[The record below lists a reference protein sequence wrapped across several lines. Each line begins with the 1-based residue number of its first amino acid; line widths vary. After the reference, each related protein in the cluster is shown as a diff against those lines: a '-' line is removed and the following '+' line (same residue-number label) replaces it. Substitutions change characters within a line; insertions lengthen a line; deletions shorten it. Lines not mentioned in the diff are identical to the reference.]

1 MKLALAVVLCAL
13 SLSSC
18 AAGPQALK
26 AWEFERAGDTLGW
39 QPTHAVAPLE
49 VAGGV
54 MRAAV
59 TGGDPYLCLS
69 PAKAFEIRANDYQY
83 LELRMRVE
91 KGTSAEFFWA
101 SSPDGEATGFFAGKE
116 RGFPVV
122 ADGEFHTYVLYP
134 MWSGIITSLRL
145 DLPDAGSYL
154 AEVDYLRLMQN
165 PVVATDPKATAWD
178 LSQEGGGWVA
188 MSGGTQFEANAQGAT
203 TALTGET
210 ATLAGPRC
218 ELDASGLGYAFVELT
233 SDQALSG
240 QVLWSSTDDGSF
252 PACNAAPFAIPAG
265 TLRTN
270 VKLSDVRS
278 YSGAL
283 KRVGLSLA
291 GPVGAK
297 VTVKSVALGAAP
309 QGPAQ
314 LVLDELKGR
323 EALCARGQRGT
334 LLAKVTNTGGE
345 ALAGATVTAR
355 VVAGPARLGKAT
367 QKVPSLAPGQSAE
380 LSWGYTAGRDGVAQ
394 FAVSGEGA
402 SAQTEVSVCG
412 PFLEPKP
419 AAGPQAWSRRFS
431 AGIGNEKVA
440 LVVATGAEGYA
451 YGRLY
456 AFADGKARCL
466 AALPA
471 MAALALEGDSRAATF
486 PLQSAKAG
494 QEGEAAVL
502 TLSGAT
508 EAGGAQIRVTVILK
522 LAPGKGFVDV
532 SHSLSAD
539 KPVKVAA
546 FRGPWLWAGEGSF
559 GDEQDMALFPGLEYL
574 EKGERSSSTL
584 DIAPPGNVRWAPHPN
599 MVTVPSM
606 AVEKDG
612 GVVGLMWE
620 PLQKWD
626 GANDRPTAVFASPNF
641 VEGRNNHLMGLC
653 LPSIP
658 EWLKPNTLLAA
669 KPYELAADKPL
680 TLASTVYAEGKGDVL
695 RSMDLWL
702 ERYGTPPL
710 PPKARSYEDTIAM
723 AMKSYTEVLW
733 RGKDKGWM
741 PVLGWTPGLD
751 QSVALTEWVAG
762 RTIADEALA
771 KRAMEQG
778 LSVASPRDLGWALH
792 RFGQPCLALQDNLT
806 GGRGGALGVPED
818 GLYGFQPSDDQRR
831 SLGVEGESASGLCAR
846 GISGVLGSAMVTGDL
861 QTFEGARKTLEALKG
876 FKVPRASQVWE
887 VPVHVPDI
895 LASSDVC
902 RVYLDAYEL
911 TGDPQWLQQA
921 VYWARTGIPFIY
933 MWRAP
938 EQRELM
944 AGATIPV
951 FGATFYTGSWFG
963 VPVQWCGLAYA
974 NTLLRLAKFDESLPW
989 RHFAEMIVISGI
1001 NQQSTREA
1009 DYGCYTD
1016 NWNMITD
1023 AECTGCMLSP
1033 SGLLQPMLALGNLPV
1048 SPQPQIIRVGGKPV
1062 SLTSGPRVNV
1072 ARLQGKVLDLKMSYF
1087 PGETAYTVMMPV
1099 AEPVQVELD
1108 GAELAR
1114 RPGAIDTEQGWSY
1127 QPDLGCL
1134 TLKLKY
1140 AQEPRNVRVVGLAA
1154 ITPQAPE
1161 PQWEFNQSGDA
1172 CGWTAAS
1179 GVAPLVVKDGLLQV
1193 RVTGPDPF
1201 IVAPGLGLDASVVR
1215 GVVVRLRT
1223 TAPDMQVFF
1232 SVAGKGFGPERY
1244 CRFRVP
1250 ADGEFHEARVDMRS
1264 NGDWDG
1270 IIDALRLDFAEGNQK
1285 VEVDWVRLL
1294 TGDTVAP

>member
-1 MKLALAVVLCAL
+1 MKLALGAMLCAL
-13 SLSSC
+13 TLSSC
-18 AAGPQALK
+18 AAGPQVLK
-26 AWEFERAGDTLGW
+26 AWEFERPGDTLGW
-39 QPTHAVAPLE
+39 QPTHAVEPLE
-49 VAGGV
+49 VADGV
-54 MRAAV
+54 LKVKV
-59 TGGDPYLCLS
+59 TGGDPYVCLS
-69 PAKAFEIRANDYQY
+69 PSKAFEIPANDYQY
-83 LELRMRVE
+83 LEVRMRAE
-91 KGTSAEFFWA
+91 KGGGAEFFWA
-101 SSPDGEATGFFAGKE
+101 SSPDGEPTGFFAGKE

-134 MWSGIITSLRL
+134 MWSGVLTNLRL
-145 DLPDAGSYL
+145 DLPDAGSYG
-154 AEVDYLRLMQN
+154 AEVDYIRLMQV
-165 PVVATDPKATAWD
+165 PAPQVDPKASAWD

-188 MSGGTQFEANAQGAT
+188 MAGGTQLEASAEGAT
-203 TALTGET
+203 TTLTGESL
-210 ATLAGPRC
+210 TLAGPRC
-218 ELDASGLGYAFVELT
+218 ELEAGGLGYAHVELT
-233 SDQALSG
+233 CDQPLAG
-240 QVLWSSTDDGSF
+240 QVVWATTDDGSF
-252 PACNAAPFAIPAG
+252 PACNSVPFTVPAG

-270 VKLSDVRS
+270 VKLSGVDS
-278 YSGAL
+278 YTGTL
-283 KRVGLSLA
+283 KRVGLA
-291 GPVGAK
+291 FNGPVGAK
-297 VTVKSVALGAAP
+297 LTVKTVALGPAP

-314 LVLDELKGR
+314 LVLDELRGR
-323 EALCARGQRGT
+323 EALCSRGQRGT

-345 ALAGATVTAR
+345 ALIGATLTAR
-355 VVAGPARLGKAT
+355 VSGRSARLGKAT
-367 QKVPSLAPGQSAE
+367 QKVRALAPGESAE
-380 LSWGYTAGRDGVAQ
+380 LSWGYTAGSDGVAR
-394 FAVSGEGA
+394 FEVSGEGA
-402 SAQTEVSVCG
+402 SAQTEVVVCG
-412 PFLEPKP
+412 PFIEPKP
-419 AAGPQAWSRRFS
+419 VEGAQAWSRRFS
-431 AGIGNEKVA
+431 AGLGNDKVA

-456 AFADGKARCL
+456 AFADGTARCM

-471 MAALALEGDSRAATF
+471 MAALALAGDTRVATF

-508 EAGGAQIRVTVILK
+508 EAGGAQIKVTVTLK

-559 GDEQDMALFPGLEYL
+559 GGEQDMALFPGLEYL

-584 DIAPPGNVRWAPHPN
+584 DIAPPANVRWAPHPN

-626 GANDRPTAVFASPNF
+626 GTNDRPTAVFASPNF
-641 VEGRNNHLMGLC
+641 VEGCNNHLMGLC

-658 EWLKPNTLLAA
+658 QWLKPNTLLADE
-669 KPYELAADKPL
+669 PYELAPDKPL
-680 TLASTVYAEGKGDVL
+680 TLASAVYAEGKGDVL
-695 RSMDLWL
+695 RSTDLWL

-710 PPKARSYEDTIAM
+710 PPKAHSYEETMGM
-723 AMKSYTEVLW
+723 AMEAFTRVLW
-733 RGKDKGWM
+733 QGKDKGWM

-751 QSVALTEWVAG
+751 QNVALTEWVAG
-762 RTIADEALA
+762 RTIADKELA

-778 LSVASPRDLGWALH
+778 LSVASRRDLGWALH
-792 RFGQPCLALQDNLT
+792 RYGQPCLALQDNLA
-806 GGRGGALGVPED
+806 GGRAAALSVPKD
-818 GLYGFQPSDDQRR
+818 GIYGFQPSDEQRR
-831 SLGVEGESASGLCAR
+831 SLGVEGETASGLCAR
-846 GISGVLGSAMVTGDL
+846 GISGVLSSAMLTGDL
-861 QTFEGARKTLEALKG
+861 QTFEGARKTLEVLKG

-911 TGDPQWLQQA
+911 TGDAQWLQQA
-921 VYWARTGIPFIY
+921 VYWARTGIPFVY

-963 VPVQWCGLAYA
+963 VPVQWCGLDYA
-974 NTLLRLAKFDESLPW
+974 NTLLRLARFDDSLPW
-989 RHFAEMIVISGI
+989 RHFAEMVVISGI
-1001 NQQSTREA
+1001 NQLSTREN
-1009 DYGCYTD
+1009 DFGLYTD

-1023 AECTGCMLSP
+1023 AECTVCMLSP
-1033 SGLLQPMLALGNLPV
+1033 MGLLRPLLQLRNLPV

-1062 SLTSGPRVNV
+1062 SLTSAPRVDTL
-1072 ARLQGKVLDLKMSYF
+1072 RLQGKVLDLKMSYF

-1108 GAELAR
+1108 GTELAR
-1114 RPGAIDTEQGWSY
+1114 RPGEIDTEQGWSY

-1140 AQEPRNVRVVGLAA
+1140 AQTPRNVRIVGLAT
-1154 ITPQAPE
+1154 ITPQAPA
-1161 PQWEFNQSGDA
+1161 PQWEFGRAGDA
-1172 CGWTAAS
+1172 CGWTAAN
-1179 GVAPLVVKDGLLQV
+1179 GVAPLVVEDGMLQV
-1193 RVTGPDPF
+1193 RVNGPDPF
-1201 IVAPGLGLDASVVR
+1201 IVAPGVSLDSSTVR

-1223 TAPDMQVFF
+1223 TAADMQVFF

-1250 ADGEFHEARVDMRS
+1250 ADGQFREVKVDMRT
-1264 NGDWDG
+1264 NPDWDG

-1285 VEVDWVRLL
+1285 VEIDWVRLL
-1294 TGDTVAP
+1294 TATAR